1 MIARP
6 AMTPAPAMQW
16 EAVRRTVVAVL
27 AGLIV
32 LPIRTVRPTW
42 PLGPLPLL
50 RRRLRL
56 AAGDEGRQPF
66 DVFVIG
72 RLEVL
77 VPGLVM
83 LLRLLMRLRVLLRL
97 LVVLRLLIVR
107 RLVLLR
113 LLLLARIVGL
123 LLRRER
129 LAAHGRLVIVAVVKR
144 VVGVIAALLRLL
156 LLIERR
162 LGLPKVF
169 LRGGDQAEIMLG
181 VLVVVFCRDRIA
193 GALRIAGQLQ
203 VFLGNVRGI
212 APDLQVRSIGLVHAR
227 QWILVMVMT
236 TATTTFTAV
245 ATPHALVLTVSH
257 DLLFRQP
264 PFAAALM
271 PPFLFIDSLF
281 SGLPF
286 SPCVTQCCRLTAVNR
301 RQMHPINPQRI
312 LSNRSP
318 HPRLDRGF
326 ANPRYARDC
335 SVQMRANR

>member
-1 MIARP
+1 
-6 AMTPAPAMQW
+6 
-16 EAVRRTVVAVL
+16 
-27 AGLIV
+27 
-32 LPIRTVRPTW
+32 
-42 PLGPLPLL
+42 
-50 RRRLRL
+50 L
-56 AAGDEGRQPF
+56 AAGDKGRQPF

-72 RLEVL
+72 RLEAL
-77 VPGLVM
+77 LPGLVVM
-83 LLRLLMRLRVLLRL
+83 LRLRLLMRLLILLRLLLRL
-97 LVVLRLLIVR
+97 LVRL
-107 RLVLLR
+107 LVLLR
-113 LLLLARIVGL
+113 RLLLALIVWL
-123 LLRRER
+123 LLWRER
-129 LAAHGRLVIVAVVKR
+129 LAANGRLVIVAVVKR
-144 VVGVIAALLRLL
+144 VVGIIAGLLRLL
-156 LLIERR
+156 LIEGR
-162 LGLPKVF
+162 LGLPQVL
-169 LRGGDQAEIMLG
+169 LRGGDQPEIMLG
-181 VLVVVFCRDRIA
+181 VLVVVFGRDRIA
-193 GALRIAGQLQ
+193 GTLRVAGQLK
-203 VFLGNVRGI
+203 VFLGNVRRI
-212 APDLQVRSIGLVHAR
+212 APDLQVRSVGLVHAR
-227 QWILVMVMT
+227 QWILVMVMMMT
-236 TATTTFTAV
+236 TATTFTAV

>member
-1 MIARP
+1 MVARP
-6 AMTPAPAMQW
+6 AMSPAAAMQR
-16 EAVRRTVVAVL
+16 EAIRRTIVAVL
-27 AGLIV
+27 ARLIV
-32 LPIRTVRPTW
+32 LPIRAARPIG
-42 PLGPLPLL
+42 PLGRLPLL

-77 VPGLVM
+77 LPGLIVRL
-83 LLRLLMRLRVLLRL
+83 LLRILLRLLRL
-97 LVVLRLLIVR
+97 LVLLR
-107 RLVLLR
+107 R
-113 LLLLARIVGL
+113 LLLALIVGL

-129 LAAHGRLVIVAVVKR
+129 LAANRRLVIVAVVKR
-144 VVGVIAALLRLL
+144 VVRVIAALLRLL
-156 LLIERR
+156 LIEGR
-162 LGLPKVF
+162 LGLPEVF
-169 LRGGDQAEIMLG
+169 LRGGDQAEIMFG
-181 VLVVVFCRDRIA
+181 VLVVVFGRNRIA
-193 GALRIAGQLQ
+193 GTLRVAGELQ
-203 VFLGNVRGI
+203 VFLGNVRCI
-212 APDLQVRSIGLVHAR
+212 APDLQVRSVGLVHAR
-227 QWILVMVMT
+227 QWILVMVMMM

-301 RQMHPINPQRI
+301 RQMHPINPQ
-312 LSNRSP
+312 
-318 HPRLDRGF
+318 
-326 ANPRYARDC
+326 
-335 SVQMRANR
+335 